1 MKEPIWIL
9 PETVTIIHQLLM
21 TEYGGLLGIRDK
33 NLLES
38 ALARPQQL
46 FAYSSDCNLFSL
58 AAAYS
63 TGIVKNHPFVDG
75 NKRVAFTIGTTF
87 LELNG
92 YEVNAPNSEVVIL
105 FESLASGQITESALT
120 EWFSN
125 NNLNLS

>member
-21 TEYGGLLGIRDK
+21 TEHGGLLGIRDK
-33 NLLES
+33 SLLES

-46 FAYSSDCNLFSL
+46 FAYTNDCNLFSL

-63 TGIVKNHPFVDG
+63 AGIVKNHPFVDG
-75 NKRVAFTIGTTF
+75 NKRVAFTIATTF

-105 FESLASGQITESALT
+105 FESLASGQITEGALA
-120 EWFSN
+120 EWFSD
-125 NNLNLS
+125 NNLTLS